1 MLQAEE
7 MDAME
12 WKVAVPLRRRRKR
25 VGDVEIID
33 ASRSCIPCRGRGL
46 GAGCQ
51 TSEPHVFLLI
61 VSHTI
66 ASS

>member
-12 WKVAVPLRRRRKR
+12 GMIAVPLRRRRKR

-51 TSEPHVFLLI
+51 TSESHIFLLI
-61 VSHTI
+61 CEPYHC
-66 ASS
+66 